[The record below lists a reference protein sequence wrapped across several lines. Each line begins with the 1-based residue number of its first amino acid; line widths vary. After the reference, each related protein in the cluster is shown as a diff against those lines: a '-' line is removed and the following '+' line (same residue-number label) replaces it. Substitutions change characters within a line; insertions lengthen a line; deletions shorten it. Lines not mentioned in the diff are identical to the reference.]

1 MKAPVKQIALKEWAS
16 AIKALREGKQ
26 ILVMRKGG
34 IVEETRDFQVE
45 SHHFYLYPTYEHQ
58 KRELLKE
65 NEQQA
70 VDETLAG
77 WSAEAPSVEL
87 TAFADVVE
95 DIEVLDQEQLD
106 RLSEFHIWTDTFA
119 EERLK
124 WKKKNPLHVLLLRV
138 YQLEEPVSIPI
149 RSDYLGCKSW
159 VEIADPMPEVKKTP
173 VLTDEE
179 FARQCEAIKSALAG
193 SGVAG
198 H

>member
-34 IVEETRDFQVE
+34 IIEETRDFQVE

-65 NEQQA
+65 KEQYT

-77 WSAEAPSVEL
+77 WSVDDAEVEL

-106 RLSEFHIWTDTFA
+106 RLSGFHIWTDTFA

-138 YQLEEPVSIPI
+138 YQLEEPLSIPI
-149 RSDYLGCKSW
+149 REGYLGCKSW
-159 VEIADPMPEVKKTP
+159 VEIADPLPAVKKTP

-179 FARQCEAIKSALAG
+179 FARQCEAVKSALTG
-193 SGVAG
+193 SGVAVS
-198 H
+198 

>member
-1 MKAPVKQIALKEWAS
+1 
-16 AIKALREGKQ
+16 
-26 ILVMRKGG
+26 MRKGG

-65 NEQQA
+65 NEQHA
-70 VDETLAG
+70 VDETLAN
-77 WSAEAPSVEL
+77 WSADTRSVEL
-87 TAFADVVE
+87 TAYADVVE

-106 RLSEFHIWTDTFA
+106 RLSGFHIWTDTFA

-138 YQLEEPVSIPI
+138 YQLEEPVSVPI
-149 RSDYLGCKSW
+149 RPDYLGCKSW
-159 VEIADPMPEVKKTP
+159 VEIADSIPEVKKTP
-173 VLTDEE
+173 VLTDGE
-179 FARQCEAIKSALAG
+179 FARQCGEIKSALAG

-198 H
+198 S

>member
-1 MKAPVKQIALKEWAS
+1 MKAPVKNIALKEWAS

-34 IVEETRDFQVE
+34 IIEETRDFQVE

-65 NEQQA
+65 NEQHA

-77 WSAEAPSVEL
+77 WSADAADVEL
-87 TAFADVVE
+87 TAYADVVE
-95 DIEVLDQEQLD
+95 DIEVLDQEHLD
-106 RLSEFHIWTDTFA
+106 RLSGCHIWTDAFA

-138 YQLEEPVSIPI
+138 YQLETPVAIPV
-149 RSDYLGCKSW
+149 RADYLGCKSW
-159 VEIADPMPEVKKTP
+159 VEIADPLPEARKIP
-173 VLTDEE
+173 VLSDEE
-179 FARQCEAIKSALAG
+179 FARQSQEIRSLLAG
-193 SGVAG
+193 PGVASV
-198 H
+198 